1 MSKDK
6 DFIDEHDCC
15 CHDEG
20 CGCGHDHEHDH
31 DDCDCEDTMIITL
44 DDGTELEC
52 AVLDLFN
59 YKGDDYIFLFPL
71 DVEEEE
77 EYVYPYKYIENENGV
92 DVELEVVDDAIVD
105 ELMEEFYK
113 KNEVDE

>member
-15 CHDEG
+15 CHDED
-20 CGCGHDHEHDH
+20 CGCGHDHEH

-71 DVEEEE
+71 DVKEEE
-77 EYVYPYKYIENENGV
+77 EYVYPYKYIEHENGV
-92 DVELEVVDDAIVD
+92 DVDLEVVDDAIID
-105 ELMEEFYK
+105 ELMEEFYN